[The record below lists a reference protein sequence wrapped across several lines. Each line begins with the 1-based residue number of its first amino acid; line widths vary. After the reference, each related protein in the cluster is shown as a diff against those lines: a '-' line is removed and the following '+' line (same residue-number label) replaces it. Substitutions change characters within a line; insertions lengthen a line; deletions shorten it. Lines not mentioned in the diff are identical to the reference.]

1 MCQASMEKQRKSVV
15 RVFCTICYFSSKE
28 LELTITIG
36 NKRRTAWNKANFTPK
51 QYTKHTHL
59 RVRPPYAQIYVY
71 LKKKKK

>member
-36 NKRRTAWNKANFTPK
+36 NKRRTAWN
-51 QYTKHTHL
+51 
-59 RVRPPYAQIYVY
+59 
-71 LKKKKK
+71 